1 MKNKKL
7 FILLLIVPIIIFFIG
22 RSFSQE
28 VEVKSVEI
36 QSEDYNEPG
45 SLHITKSAEWIDADK
60 AKVTFDLDSVMK
72 PTDGRYKD
80 IILVIDTSEVD

>member
-1 MKNKKL
+1 MKNKKI

-36 QSEDYNEPG
+36 QSEGYNTNVPG
-45 SLHITKSAEWIDADK
+45 SWHITKSAEWTGFGK
-60 AKVTFDLDSVMK
+60 
-72 PTDGRYKD
+72 G
-80 IILVIDTSEVD
+80 